1 MRNPKFAKMHLMKAH
16 QAVKD
21 GDGAKAR
28 HHVGHAFSALK
39 EGPALRGP
47 SQTSNDAMDP
57 GPSTPQNATPSP
69 VKLNIMDRLK
79 MMAKKSY

>member
-1 MRNPKFAKMHLMKAH
+1 MRDPKKAKMHLMHAH

-39 EGPALRGP
+39 EGPALAGP
-47 SQTSNDAMDP
+47 SEPSTVALDP
-57 GPSTPQNATPSP
+57 GPSTPQSSSP
-69 VKLNIMDRLK
+69 KKFSMIDRLK
-79 MMAKKSY
+79 MMAKQS